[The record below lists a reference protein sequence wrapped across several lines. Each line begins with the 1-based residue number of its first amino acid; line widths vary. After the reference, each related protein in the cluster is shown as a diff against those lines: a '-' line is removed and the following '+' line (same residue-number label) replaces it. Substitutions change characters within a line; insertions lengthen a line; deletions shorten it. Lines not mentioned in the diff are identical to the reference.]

1 MVQVTSQVPSC
12 LGSGAPPGVVHD
24 GIEPMCDGQHCAG
37 LKLGADG
44 SLDEVIGLQVNGGR
58 GLV

>member
-1 MVQVTSQVPSC
+1 MVQVTLPGLPC

-24 GIEPMCDGQHCAG
+24 GIEPMRDGQYCAG

-44 SLDEVIGLQVNGGR
+44 SLDEVISLQVNGGR